1 VNNGT
6 FAATTLGDAMSI
18 QPSVSPEELAAR
30 KTVLRQTVMDSLD
43 DAINR
48 NCEEDGEAALSGSE
62 GETG

>member
-18 QPSVSPEELAAR
+18 QPSVSPEELALR
-30 KTVLRQTVMDSLD
+30 KTALRQTVMDSLD

-48 NCEEDGEAALSGSE
+48 NCEEDGEAALSGE

>member
-18 QPSVSPEELAAR
+18 QPSVSPEELALR
-30 KTVLRQTVMDSLD
+30 KTVLNSLD

-62 GETG
+62 GETGND